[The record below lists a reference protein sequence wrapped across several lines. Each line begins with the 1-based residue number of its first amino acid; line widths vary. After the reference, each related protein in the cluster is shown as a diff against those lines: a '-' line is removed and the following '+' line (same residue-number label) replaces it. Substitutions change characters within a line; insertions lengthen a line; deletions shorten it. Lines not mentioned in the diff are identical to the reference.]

1 MADGKKMN
9 RQICNKSSAPDL
21 QDFQIVILNINEKK
35 NVEKKRENSQ
45 KNQDISNQQKHI
57 EQVPVETTSF
67 LKTRLL
73 VNKVEKESE
82 SSKTR
87 NENEKLQTENE
98 ISGSQ
103 SVEM

>member
-1 MADGKKMN
+1 MN
-9 RQICNKSSAPDL
+9 RQIFNKSSAPDL
-21 QDFQIVILNINEKK
+21 QDFQIVILNVNEKK

-45 KNQDISNQQKHI
+45 KNQDISNQQKSI
-57 EQVPVETTSF
+57 EQVPAVTTSL

-73 VNKVEKESE
+73 AKKVEKESG